1 MERWQQVVRNFKS
14 VRGFR
19 FCHIAFQ
26 GLQKLA
32 SICLRSRAS
41 HKRGKNLQKG
51 HSPRKLTL
59 FTVLLDRKSRKKAVP
74 IWRGYFADIASR
86 RLWICIPSEKAD
98 GNTKKAGVEPETEA
112 ETNTEREAEERAR
125 EEKIRERIL
134 HFLESAKGIEEQNC
148 KLVDDEDA
156 ATTINAVKLDR

>member
-1 MERWQQVVRNFKS
+1 MSETSKVFGVC
-14 VRGFR
+14 R
-19 FCHIAFQ
+19 FCHTAFQ

-32 SICLRSRAS
+32 SICLRPRAS
-41 HKRGKNLQKG
+41 HKRGKKTPKRPFHAQIDSF
-51 HSPRKLTL
+51 HR
-59 FTVLLDRKSRKKAVP
+59 FVDRKSRKKAVP

-98 GNTKKAGVEPETEA
+98 GNTAKAGVEPETDA
-112 ETNTEREAEERAR
+112 ETNAEKEAEERVQ

-148 KLVDDEDA
+148 KLETDEDEDA
-156 ATTINAVKLDR
+156 ATINAVKLDR